1 MRRLADIPK
10 GFLLKWLLITI
21 IVFYNF
27 TCTLYNSCITSR
39 EWNLVAL
46 PPVFWLLNISCP
58 LFCSV
63 PCLRGSCVSG
73 LIRDGPR
80 LSLYFLHPGTAMSVS
95 TPLFIVRRGFSYLSQ
110 ETLVYRKRFPTC
122 VDPPPPPRPCTSID
136 SQAYTLRR
144 WFTTSGEGLSPLLRA
159 ATLPSFNLDKMP
171 ISSKDVADS
180 LFI

>member
-110 ETLVYRKRFPTC
+110 ETLVYRKRFAAM
-122 VDPPPPPRPCTSID
+122 S
-136 SQAYTLRR
+136 S
-144 WFTTSGEGLSPLLRA
+144 SPSEA
-159 ATLPSFNLDKMP
+159 CSPHESTLPPHPAPVPPLIPRLTLSGVGSPPLEK
-171 ISSKDVADS
+171 V
-180 LFI
+180 